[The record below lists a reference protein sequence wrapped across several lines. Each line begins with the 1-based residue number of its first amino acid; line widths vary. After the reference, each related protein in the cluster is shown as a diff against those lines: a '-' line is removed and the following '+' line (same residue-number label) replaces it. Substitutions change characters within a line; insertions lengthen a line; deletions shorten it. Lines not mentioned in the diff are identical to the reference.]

1 MYTLQPT
8 LRSLRKAGHG
18 CRPDVVYAAC
28 QHRSG
33 RLVARQRHDNP
44 MVIPER
50 PPGKGIPIDLSC
62 RQTRSNTS
70 ASSSHDSRS
79 EGVQAGARLRCVR
92 GTVRPRLPKP
102 RHDRVTCRRVAVG

>member
-50 PPGKGIPIDLSC
+50 PPGKGIPD
-62 RQTRSNTS
+62 
-70 ASSSHDSRS
+70 
-79 EGVQAGARLRCVR
+79 RLELPPDPFEHLGFQLPRLQVRRGPGRCP
-92 GTVRPRLPKP
+92 TPVRPGAPSGHACQSL
-102 RHDRVTCRRVAVG
+102 VTTV